1 MPMFGLLFAF
11 LYLLCAAVPGW
22 AAFSVPER
30 LVFEISWGG
39 ITAGTA
45 VQEVK
50 RSDDGIIITSTAHS
64 ADWLSLLYKVDDR
77 IEAVMGK
84 GEEGRLFGA
93 PRIYREN
100 IKEGR
105 SRFHKEVTFDYVG
118 RSAQIVNFLD
128 KSTNSLEITPIT
140 FDSLSCFYFVRMQ
153 PLEPGTSFYI
163 DIFDG
168 KKLHKTEVKVLRRE
182 ELETIVGTFKSIV
195 IMPVLQTEGIFS
207 KTGDLTIW
215 LSDDERRIPLK
226 MQSKIRIGS
235 ITASLVGGSYW
246 ADSLDPNR
254 ERSRCIYIQSNAGFD
269 SSQCNNC
276 HKYK

>member
-1 MPMFGLLFAF
+1 MPMFGLLFASLF
-11 LYLLCAAVPGW
+11 LLCAAVPGW
-22 AAFSVPER
+22 AAFSVPEH

-39 ITAGTA
+39 IIAGTA
-45 VQEVK
+45 VQEVT
-50 RSDDGIIITSTAHS
+50 RSADGIIITSTAHS

-105 SRFHKEVTFDYVG
+105 SRFHKEVTFDHVG

-128 KSTNSLEITPIT
+128 KSTKSLEITPIT

-182 ELETIVGTFKSIV
+182 ELETVVGTFKSIV
-195 IMPVLQTEGIFS
+195 IMPVLQTGGIFS
-207 KTGDLTIW
+207 KTGDLYIW
-215 LSDDERRIPLK
+215 LTDDERRIPLK

-235 ITASLVGGSYW
+235 ITAALVGGSYW
-246 ADSLDPNR
+246 ADSLDPHR
-254 ERSRCIYIQSNAGFD
+254 ERSRCIYIQSD
-269 SSQCNNC
+269 TDIDTSQCENC
-276 HKYK
+276 HKHK